1 MYQSN
6 TFLTFYMQTLLS
18 HFAIVKCK
26 YFENFRNLFWMNDLD
41 FVHFTFRN
49 MSTEFRLTYSDIL
62 AAENRISSYIH
73 ETPVFTSSTLNRA
86 IGRKVFFKA
95 ESFQKTG
102 SFKARGA
109 LNAVILHVKGFIIY
123 IHFHQTNKK
132 ERK

>member
-1 MYQSN
+1 
-6 TFLTFYMQTLLS
+6 
-18 HFAIVKCK
+18 
-26 YFENFRNLFWMNDLD
+26 
-41 FVHFTFRN
+41 
-49 MSTEFRLTYSDIL
+49 MSTEFRVTYNDIL

-109 LNAVILHVKGFIIY
+109 LNAVILHVNGSSSIFIFIKPTKRRENKT
-123 IHFHQTNKK
+123 TNKLK
-132 ERK
+132 

>member
-1 MYQSN
+1 
-6 TFLTFYMQTLLS
+6 
-18 HFAIVKCK
+18 
-26 YFENFRNLFWMNDLD
+26 MNDLD

-49 MSTEFRLTYSDIL
+49 MSTEFRVTYSDIL

-109 LNAVILHVKGFIIY
+109 LNAVILDVKGFIIQCIY
-123 IHFHQTNKK
+123 SFSSNQQKGEK
-132 ERK
+132 